1 MDRQSSKSPAPPGMR
16 GKEIEMTATLIA
28 RRAAAAAHHAAPTAV
43 TEAALIAAI
52 RADEDQRVF
61 TLIGGRELRGR
72 DLMARVRKVRE
83 ARVDR
88 DLSYRAQTILNK
100 QTGVDGAFEVARA
113 YVEACCIVEALSH
126 GAVAHL
132 VA

>member
-1 MDRQSSKSPAPPGMR
+1 
-16 GKEIEMTATLIA
+16 MTATLIA

>member
-1 MDRQSSKSPAPPGMR
+1 
-16 GKEIEMTATLIA
+16 MTATLIA

-52 RADEDQRVF
+52 RADEDQHVF
-61 TLIGGRELRGR
+61 ARIGGRELTGAE
-72 DLMARVRKVRE
+72 LVARVRKVRE

-100 QTGVDGAFEVARA
+100 QAGADGASEVAHA